1 MGLRPT
7 SGTMPSGIHRT
18 STQPV
23 DNHSGTGPPV
33 DNSDR
38 STSNSRPTQ
47 GRYVKVSRTFC
58 PVQGS

>member
-1 MGLRPT
+1 
-7 SGTMPSGIHRT
+7 MPSGIHRT

-23 DNHSGTGPPV
+23 DNYSVIGTPV

-38 STSNSRPTQ
+38 NVPNSRPAQ
-47 GRYVKVSRTFC
+47 GGYVKADHAFC

>member
-1 MGLRPT
+1 MGLRPA
-7 SGTMPSGIHRT
+7 SGAIPSGIHRT

-23 DNHSGTGPPV
+23 DNYSDIDPPV

-38 STSNSRPTQ
+38 STPNSRPTQ
-47 GRYVKVSRTFC
+47 GRYVKASRAFC